1 MKKLLIIDDEE
12 ATVEMLSMFLQISGY
27 NTLEAYA
34 GDEGLVLAKLELPA
48 LIISDLMMP
57 DIDGIELCRRVR
69 EHEELKDLPIIIISA
84 RTDATVIDRAMENGA
99 NAYLTKPIDL
109 PQLIGEIERLL
120 A

>member
-1 MKKLLIIDDEE
+1 MKKLLIIDDEA

-27 NTLEAYA
+27 STLEAYA
-34 GDEGLVLAKLELPA
+34 GDEGLVLAKLESPS

-69 EHEELKDLPIIIISA
+69 EHEALKDLPIIIISA
-84 RTDATVIDRAMENGA
+84 RTDSTVIEQAMANGA

-109 PQLIGEIERLL
+109 SQLIGEIERLL
-120 A
+120 T

>member
-12 ATVEMLSMFLQISGY
+12 TTVEMLSMFLQISGY
-27 NTLEAYA
+27 NTVEAYA
-34 GDEGLVLAKLELPA
+34 ADEGLVLAKLELPS

-57 DIDGIELCRRVR
+57 EVDGIELCRRVR
-69 EHEELKDLPIIIISA
+69 QHDALKSLPIIIISA
-84 RTDATVIDRAMENGA
+84 RTDPAVVDKAMENGA

-109 PQLIGEIERLL
+109 PTLITEIERLL